1 MTTPAVAVSPPVT
14 PIPAP
19 APTPAQATVAA
30 APAPVVQL
38 RVTPEQAA
46 ELHRHIP
53 FFAARVHEATRSNHP
68 AEVVIDL
75 TGVTP
80 GPFYAELA
88 CLCEVLRRVVGQH
101 TQITLRNVNP
111 AVAIS
116 LQAGYLPEEVRIIP
130 TRRRRSHWGP
140 SSPRDGPGAWPA
152 QRAGSLLCPPTSTMS
167 STSTGAPSGNS
178 ATPTAERACRP
189 ALPNTSVSSSEAPL
203 STAACAVKPGAE
215 ATNPTTFTTRATA
228 SRPTRSATAASALSA
243 HVRAS

>member
-1 MTTPAVAVSPPVT
+1 MTAPAIAVSP
-14 PIPAP
+14 
-19 APTPAQATVAA
+19 TVSLTR

-38 RVTPEQAA
+38 RVTPEQAV

-53 FFAARVHEATRSNHP
+53 FFAATVRELTRSSRP

-88 CLCEVLRRVVGQH
+88 CLCEVLRRLVGQQ

-130 TRRRRSHWGP
+130 TRRRHSHRGP
-140 SSPRDGPGAWPA
+140 SPPRDGP
-152 QRAGSLLCPPTSTMS
+152 RRLV
-167 STSTGAPSGNS
+167 PS
-178 ATPTAERACRP
+178 A
-189 ALPNTSVSSSEAPL
+189 
-203 STAACAVKPGAE
+203 
-215 ATNPTTFTTRATA
+215 
-228 SRPTRSATAASALSA
+228 
-243 HVRAS
+243 